1 MSDVGVGA
9 KINNGKAIIKDDKM
23 NNVFYNIFLFCYY
36 WKDLFLSKYLDDLL
50 MVPKLSQVQGIISL
64 SVLKA
69 EVNSL
74 VLEESDD
81 VHISLIRS
89 MHDGGELKRAIRCV
103 QISSGCSQSL
113 QRVQVLLLQH

>member
-1 MSDVGVGA
+1 MS
-9 KINNGKAIIKDDKM
+9 I
-23 NNVFYNIFLFCYY
+23 LFCYY
-36 WKDLFLSKYLDDLL
+36 SKDLFLSEYLDDIL
-50 MVPKLSQVQGIISL
+50 MVPELSQVQGIISL

-103 QISSGCSQSL
+103 QISSGCSQGL
-113 QRVQVLLLQH
+113 QSGQVLLLKY